1 MNKRRTFLGYLTS
14 TALVPLI
21 PARAGAAR
29 RLPATDAEPVIR
41 VLQEILPD
49 NPATKRLGA
58 LALRQYDDDFAS
70 RGLPSRL
77 TEPFNNSSPPTAD
90 QLRTHLQALRDA
102 DFAAGNTVTLDGWI
116 LARSEAEA
124 LAASTLYREG

>member
-29 RLPATDAEPVIR
+29 RVPAPEAAPVIR
-41 VLQEILPD
+41 ILLEILPD
-49 NPATKRLGA
+49 NPAARRLGA
-58 LALRQYDDDFAS
+58 LARRHYGDKPGAG
-70 RGLPSRL
+70 GLPARL
-77 TEPFNNSSPPTAD
+77 AASFTKSSPPTTD
-90 QLRTHLQALRDA
+90 QLRARLQTLRDA
-102 DFAAGNTVTLDGWI
+102 DFAAGDTVTLDGWI

-124 LAASTLYREG
+124 LALSALYRES